1 MIRDPRL
8 RAIELEAKAMVSWPT
23 RLVVTPFRREFPQRT
38 NQGNSESRFG
48 SSLVCAAGVARDVE
62 NAHLSRSDDV

>member
-1 MIRDPRL
+1 
-8 RAIELEAKAMVSWPT
+8 MVSWPT